1 MSHFQFPLHL
11 TFKIATFANDFIATD
26 ANGQTLA
33 YVRQKIFK
41 LKEEVNLFTD
51 DSKSEL
57 KYSIKA
63 DRWLDFSASYRFEDA
78 NGKNL
83 GRVARKGWRSI
94 WKAKYEIYDIED
106 NQDLIIEEAN
116 AWIKV
121 ADSALGEV
129 PVLGML
135 TGYFFNPSYNVTRP
149 NGEIVAKLKKEPSF
163 FGRRFKVEKLMEMEE
178 IEEERILLGLMMMIL
193 LERRRG

>member
-129 PVLGML
+129 PVLNML

>member
-11 TFKIATFANDFIATD
+11 TFKIGTFANDFIATD
-26 ANGQTLA
+26 ANDQMLT
-33 YVRQKIFK
+33 YVRQKMFK

-51 DSKSEL
+51 ESKSEL

-63 DRWLDFSASYRFEDA
+63 NKWLDFSASYMFEDA

-83 GRVARKGWRSI
+83 GRIARKGWRSI
-94 WKAKYEIYDIED
+94 WKAKYEIYDVAD

-116 AWIKV
+116 AWVKV
-121 ADSALGEV
+121 ADSLLGEV
-129 PVLGML
+129 PVLSML
-135 TGYFFNPSYNVTRP
+135 TGYFFNPTYNVSRP

-163 FGRRFKVEKLMEMEE
+163 FGRRFKVEKLMELEE

>member
-1 MSHFQFPLHL
+1 MSHFQFPLSL
-11 TFKIATFANDFIATD
+11 TFKIGTFANDFIATD
-26 ANGQTLA
+26 ANDQTLA
-33 YVRQKIFK
+33 YVRQKMFK

-63 DRWLDFSASYRFEDA
+63 NKWLDFSASYVFEDA

-94 WKAKYEIYDIED
+94 WKAHYDVYNTSDE
-106 NQDLIIEEAN
+106 QDFIIEEAN
-116 AWIKV
+116 AWVKV
-121 ADSALGEV
+121 GDALLSEI

-135 TGYFFNPSYNVTRP
+135 TGYFFNPSYNVVRP

-163 FGRRFKVEKLMEMEE
+163 FGRRFKVEKLMELQE
-178 IEEERILLGLMMMIL
+178 IEEERILLSLMMMIL

>member
-11 TFKIATFANDFIATD
+11 TFKIGTFANDFIATD
-26 ANGQTLA
+26 AHGDTLA
-33 YVRQKIFK
+33 YVRQKMFK

-63 DRWLDFSASYRFEDA
+63 NKWLDFSASYAFEDA
-78 NGKNL
+78 SGKNL

-94 WKAKYEIYDIED
+94 WKAKYEIYDISD
-106 NQDLIIEEAN
+106 KQDFIVEEAN
-116 AWIKV
+116 AWVKV
-121 ADSALGEV
+121 GDALLGEV
-129 PVLGML
+129 PVVGAL

-149 NGEIVAKLKKEPSF
+149 NGEIVAKLKKEASF
-163 FGRRFKVEKLMEMEE
+163 WGRRFKIEKLAEMTD

>member
-11 TFKIATFANDFIATD
+11 TFKIGTLANDFIATD
-26 ANGQTLA
+26 ANDQTLA
-33 YVRQKIFK
+33 YVRQKMFK

-57 KYSIKA
+57 RYSIKA
-63 DRWLDFSASYRFEDA
+63 NKWLDFSASYIFEDA

-94 WKAKYEIYDIED
+94 WKAHYDVYDTSD
-106 NQDLIIEEAN
+106 NQDFIIEEAN
-116 AWIKV
+116 AWVKV
-121 ADSALGEV
+121 GDALLSEI
-129 PVLGML
+129 PVVGML
-135 TGYFFNPSYNVTRP
+135 TGYFFNPSYNVVRP

-163 FGRRFKVEKLMEMEE
+163 FGRRFKVEKLMELQE
-178 IEEERILLGLMMMIL
+178 IEEERILLSLMMMIL

>member
-33 YVRQKIFK
+33 YVRQKMFK

-51 DSKSEL
+51 DTKSEL

-78 NGKNL
+78 SGKNL
-83 GRVARKGWRSI
+83 GRVARKGWRSF
-94 WKAKYEIYDIED
+94 WKAKYEIYDIDD

-135 TGYFFNPSYNVTRP
+135 TGYFFNPTYNVTRP
-149 NGEIVAKLKKEPSF
+149 SGEIVAKLKKEPSF
-163 FGRRFKVEKLMEMEE
+163 FGRRFKVEKLMELEE

>member
-33 YVRQKIFK
+33 YVRQKMFK

-63 DRWLDFSASYRFEDA
+63 NKWLDFSASYMFEDA
-78 NGKNL
+78 QGKNL

-135 TGYFFNPSYNVTRP
+135 TGYFFNPTYNVSRP

-163 FGRRFKVEKLMEMEE
+163 FGRRFKVEKLAELEE

>member
-129 PVLGML
+129 PVLNML
-135 TGYFFNPSYNVTRP
+135 TGYFFNPSYNVSRP

>member
-1 MSHFQFPLHL
+1 MSHFQFPLSL
-11 TFKIATFANDFIATD
+11 TFKIGTFSNDFIATD
-26 ANGQTLA
+26 ANDQTLA
-33 YVRQKIFK
+33 YVRQKMFK

-78 NGKNL
+78 SGKNL
-83 GRVARKGWRSI
+83 GRVARKGWRSF
-94 WKAKYEIYDIED
+94 WKAKYEIYDISE
-106 NQDLIIEEAN
+106 NQDFIIEEAN
-116 AWIKV
+116 AWVKV
-121 ADSALGEV
+121 ADSLLGEV
-129 PVLGML
+129 AIIGML
-135 TGYFFNPSYNVTRP
+135 TGYFFNPTYNVTRA

-163 FGRRFKVEKLMEMEE
+163 FGRRFKVEKLMQLKEV
-178 IEEERILLGLMMMIL
+178 EEERILLGLMMMVL